1 MTHVARSRS
10 NNHAELIAQIT
21 EHVLSLLDQ
30 DNGCDGCGHGC
41 AGMCV
46 QTCPDDCRTLVRVG
60 AARLSS
66 VPGVRGVA
74 PDLAGMI
81 DHTLLKPEASAD
93 QITQLCQEA
102 RQHHFASVCVN
113 PAWVPLAADELRG
126 SRVAVCTV
134 IGFPLGATLA
144 EVKAFE
150 TQRCIAAGA
159 SEIDM
164 VINIGA
170 LKSRDYRWVAQD
182 ISSVVRISHDSGALV
197 KVIIEASLLTEEEK
211 VEASALSK
219 AAGADYVKTST
230 GFAGGGAT
238 AADVALM
245 RRVVGPEVGVKASGG
260 IRSAADAREMIAA
273 GATRIGASASVKILS
288 EAAAI
293 R

>member
-1 MTHVARSRS
+1 MARSRS
-10 NNHAELIAQIT
+10 TNHAELIAQIT
-21 EHVLSLLDQ
+21 EHVLQLLDQ
-30 DNGCDGCGHGC
+30 GDGCEACGHGC
-41 AGMCV
+41 AGLCV
-46 QTCPDDCRTLVRVG
+46 QTCPDDCRALVRVG
-60 AARLSS
+60 AARLST
-66 VPGVRGVA
+66 VPGIQGVA
-74 PDLAGMI
+74 PDLASMI
-81 DHTLLKPEASAD
+81 DHTLLKPEATAE
-93 QITQLCQEA
+93 QIVKLCQEA
-102 RQHHFASVCVN
+102 RQHHFASVCIN

-134 IGFPLGATLA
+134 VGFPLGATLP

-150 TQRCIAAGA
+150 TQRCVTAGA

-182 ISSVVRISHDSGALV
+182 ISSVVRVAHSGGAMV
-197 KVIIEASLLTEEEK
+197 KVIIEAALLSEEEK

-230 GFAGGGAT
+230 GFASSGAT

-245 RRVVGPEVGVKASGG
+245 RRVVGPEIGVKAAGG
-260 IRSAADAREMIAA
+260 IRSAADVREMIAA

-288 EAAAI
+288 EAAAA

>member
-10 NNHAELIAQIT
+10 TNHAELIAQIT
-21 EHVLSLLDQ
+21 EHVLMLLDQ
-30 DNGCDGCGHGC
+30 DEGCDGCGHNC

-46 QTCPDDCRTLVRVG
+46 QNCPDDCRALVHVG
-60 AARLSS
+60 AARLSA

-81 DHTLLKPEASAD
+81 DHTLLKPEATAE

-134 IGFPLGATLA
+134 IGFPLGATLP

-182 ISSVVRISHDSGALV
+182 ISGVVRVAHGSNALV

-219 AAGADYVKTST
+219 AADADYVKTST
-230 GFAGGGAT
+230 GFASGGAT

-245 RRVVGPEVGVKASGG
+245 RRVVGPEIGVKASGG
-260 IRSAADAREMIAA
+260 IRSAADVREMLAA

-288 EAAAI
+288 EAAAVQ
-293 R
+293 